1 MLRRL
6 RKRWP
11 LKSCLP
17 PDIYVICI
25 NALPSLCYSVF
36 GSWSR
41 VGRERRQSRRC
52 PDVPSTWFEKKKS
65 SRNCYGG
72 FKTNARCRISHSYF
86 FIGFLSTR
94 GTGQLPSQRQRASS
108 VGACISA
115 RAKLQA
121 RLLLCYVRAFFS
133 SIDEAAGRK
142 EIDL

>member
-6 RKRWP
+6 RKRWH

-25 NALPSLCYSVF
+25 NALPSLCYLVF
-36 GSWSR
+36 GSWGGWGENADR
-41 VGRERRQSRRC
+41 AD
-52 PDVPSTWFEKKKS
+52 DVLTWFEKTIVKKYIQ
-65 SRNCYGG
+65 NIC
-72 FKTNARCRISHSYF
+72 KMTHSYF

-94 GTGQLPSQRQRASS
+94 GTGPLPSQQQRASS
-108 VGACISA
+108 VGACVSA
-115 RAKLQA
+115 RAELQA